1 MAGPSQGTQTVTPQ
15 QDTALTARAQS
26 ERSTTS
32 RSGLAERL
40 RQSRERAAGSQSST
54 TGSGTLRPQSPTASS
69 DLTRSPDAQRPSG
82 LDAQQRLAPDTGTA
96 QTRDRIGSFRSRSG
110 LSTRTGDRSVASSQL
125 QTQNSAAAAPQ
136 RQMVQAEVRRQSL
149 STRLMEHRQRVAT
162 APGTGTADFGARTR
176 GVAPATSGLHRDSG
190 PRSSVGFRADL
201 GTHRPLYL
209 HGRYYDRPDLI
220 RHTDRHI
227 YTYYDPY
234 HHLHHRVIWPSYY
247 YPVYYP
253 FGRYGY
259 CDYVWPYYHRKY
271 VFISLGGWW
280 PYDYSYMRYYWY
292 GYHPY
297 VWYGYYPVA
306 SEVVAGSDNYYTY
319 NYNYYGDD
327 GGNTTY
333 SSDAPLDP
341 VTQARLRARL
351 EQQKAVEPAPQTLAD
366 TRFEEG
372 VKSFEAGQYAAA
384 AAKFEEARRLSPN
397 DMILPFAYA
406 QALFADGKYDKA
418 ADVLRGALKSVT
430 PEKEGVF
437 FPRGLYANDDVLYG
451 QIDKLLDKADQAEGD
466 SDLQLLLGY
475 QLVGVG
481 ETGHARDQ
489 LEEARQ
495 DPRNAESAAILLNLV
510 EKMEKEAGPATK
522 AGGETSNETIKAPE
536 AEVKAEAPVSP
547 TVGEMMTTAAQAE
560 AAGTAE
566 PTTAPTA
573 PAEVA
578 PRVPVQETP
587 LPPVEEKPS
596 DTDKGSTGAGEPP
609 AVAPAQEV
617 KPTAQEN
624 DGDRAAGAVS
634 QGDSGTAVEKAGFV
648 GSTAVGVLPGLS
660 RLAGSHAPNY
670 KADIA
675 VLASILSLALAGVW
689 IEWRVLG
696 RKPV

>member
-1 MAGPSQGTQTVTPQ
+1 M
-15 QDTALTARAQS
+15 
-26 ERSTTS
+26 
-32 RSGLAERL
+32 
-40 RQSRERAAGSQSST
+40 
-54 TGSGTLRPQSPTASS
+54 
-69 DLTRSPDAQRPSG
+69 
-82 LDAQQRLAPDTGTA
+82 
-96 QTRDRIGSFRSRSG
+96 
-110 LSTRTGDRSVASSQL
+110 
-125 QTQNSAAAAPQ
+125 
-136 RQMVQAEVRRQSL
+136 VRRQQL
-149 STRLMEHRQRVAT
+149 AT
-162 APGTGTADFGARTR
+162 VPGAGAADFGARTR
-176 GVAPATSGLHRDSG
+176 SLAPAPSAPHRDTGTRLGVGLH
-190 PRSSVGFRADL
+190 ADV

-253 FGRYGY
+253 FGPYGY

-280 PYDYSYMRYYWY
+280 PYDYNYMRYYWY

-306 SEVVAGSDNYYTY
+306 SEVPVGSDNYYTY

-327 GGNTTY
+327 GSSTTY

-351 EQQKAVEPAPQTLAD
+351 EQQKATEPAPQTLAD

-372 VKSFEAGQYAAA
+372 VKSFEAGEYAAA
-384 AAKFEEARRLSPN
+384 AVKFEEARRLSPN

-406 QALFADGKYDKA
+406 QALFAGGQYDKA
-418 ADVLRGALKSVT
+418 ADMLRGALKNVT

-451 QIDKLLDKADQAEGD
+451 QIDQLLDQVDRSGD
-466 SDLQLLLGY
+466 DADLQLLLGY
-475 QLVGVG
+475 QLLGVG

-489 LEEARQ
+489 LEQASQ
-495 DPRNAESAAILLNLV
+495 DPKTAESAGILLNLV

-522 AGGETSNETIKAPE
+522 AGGETIKAPE
-536 AEVKAEAPVSP
+536 ADVKADAPVSP
-547 TVGEMMTTAAQAE
+547 TVGDMMSTAAQA
-560 AAGTAE
+560 GTAE
-566 PTTAPTA
+566 GAEPVRAPVVPADLA
-573 PAEVA
+573 PATEPENKADA
-578 PRVPVQETP
+578 P
-587 LPPVEEKPS
+587 EEKPS
-596 DTDKGSTGAGEPP
+596 DTNRGNMGTSEESLIAPAPGAEQPAQKNDDDRGAGT
-609 AVAPAQEV
+609 VSQS
-617 KPTAQEN
+617 
-624 DGDRAAGAVS
+624 DGDA
-634 QGDSGTAVEKAGFV
+634 AVEKAGFA

-660 RLAGSHAPNY
+660 RLLGSHAPNY

-675 VLASILSLALAGVW
+675 VFASILSLALAGVW
-689 IEWRVLG
+689 IEWRFLG

>member
-1 MAGPSQGTQTVTPQ
+1 MQG
-15 QDTALTARAQS
+15 
-26 ERSTTS
+26 
-32 RSGLAERL
+32 
-40 RQSRERAAGSQSST
+40 
-54 TGSGTLRPQSPTASS
+54 
-69 DLTRSPDAQRPSG
+69 
-82 LDAQQRLAPDTGTA
+82 
-96 QTRDRIGSFRSRSG
+96 RDRTSSFRSRTG
-110 LSTRTGDRSVASSQL
+110 LSTRAGDRPAAGTQL
-125 QTQNSAAAAPQ
+125 QTQNSTTWAPQ
-136 RQMVQAEVRRQSL
+136 RQQMVQDDARRQSL
-149 STRLMEHRQRVAT
+149 STRLMEHRQRMAT
-162 APGTGTADFGARTR
+162 APGAGTTAFGARTR
-176 GVAPATSGLHRDSG
+176 GLARDTSGLHRDSSTRLG
-190 PRSSVGFRADL
+190 VGIRADL

-253 FGRYGY
+253 FGPYGY

-280 PYDYSYMRYYWY
+280 PYDYNYMRYYWY

-306 SEVVAGSDNYYTY
+306 SEVAVGSDNYYTY

-327 GGNTTY
+327 GSYTTY

-351 EQQKAVEPAPQTLAD
+351 EQQKAAEPAPQTLAD

-372 VKSFEAGQYAAA
+372 VKSFEAGEYAAA
-384 AAKFEEARRLSPN
+384 AAKFEEARRMSPN

-406 QALFADGKYDKA
+406 QALFANGQYDKA
-418 ADVLRGALKSVT
+418 ADMLRGALKNVT

-475 QLVGVG
+475 QLLGVG

-489 LEEARQ
+489 LEQARQ
-495 DPRNAESAAILLNLV
+495 DPRNAESAGILLNLV
-510 EKMEKEAGPATK
+510 GKMEKEAGPATK
-522 AGGETSNETIKAPE
+522 AGGDTGKAPE
-536 AEVKAEAPVSP
+536 AEVKAAAPVSP
-547 TVGEMMTTAAQAE
+547 TIGDMMSTAPQAGT
-560 AAGTAE
+560 AGTAE
-566 PTTAPTA
+566 STIAPNA
-573 PAEVA
+573 PAEIA
-578 PRVPVQETP
+578 PPVPAQETP
-587 LPPVEEKPS
+587 LTPVEEKPS
-596 DTDKGSTGAGEPP
+596 DTDKGSAGAEES
-609 AVAPAQEV
+609 AVAPVPGVEQ
-617 KPTAQEN
+617 TAQRN
-624 DGDRAAGAVS
+624 DDDRGTGTVAQGNGDA
-634 QGDSGTAVEKAGFV
+634 AVEKAGFAD
-648 GSTAVGVLPGLS
+648 STVAGVLPGLS
-660 RLAGSHAPNY
+660 SWLTGSRAPNY
-670 KADIA
+670 KTDIA
-675 VLASILSLALAGVW
+675 VFASILSLALAGVW
-689 IEWRVLG
+689 IEWRFPG

>member
-1 MAGPSQGTQTVTPQ
+1 MA
-15 QDTALTARAQS
+15 
-26 ERSTTS
+26 
-32 RSGLAERL
+32 
-40 RQSRERAAGSQSST
+40 
-54 TGSGTLRPQSPTASS
+54 
-69 DLTRSPDAQRPSG
+69 
-82 LDAQQRLAPDTGTA
+82 
-96 QTRDRIGSFRSRSG
+96 
-110 LSTRTGDRSVASSQL
+110 
-125 QTQNSAAAAPQ
+125 
-136 RQMVQAEVRRQSL
+136 QAEARRQSL
-149 STRLMEHRQRVAT
+149 SSRLMEHRQRVAT
-162 APGTGTADFGARTR
+162 APGAGTRAFGDRTR
-176 GVAPATSGLHRDSG
+176 SLAPDASGLHRDSSTRLG
-190 PRSSVGFRADL
+190 VGVRAGL

-253 FGRYGY
+253 FGSHGY
-259 CDYVWPYYHRKY
+259 YDYVWPYYHRKY

-280 PYDYSYMRYYWY
+280 PYDYSYRRYYWY

-306 SEVVAGSDNYYTY
+306 SEVAVGSDNYYTY

-327 GGNTTY
+327 GSNTSY

-341 VTQARLRARL
+341 VTQARLRADSNNRRL
-351 EQQKAVEPAPQTLAD
+351 PSRPHRRWPTPALKRVSRASRRASMPPPP
-366 TRFEEG
+366 RSS
-372 VKSFEAGQYAAA
+372 KRR
-384 AAKFEEARRLSPN
+384 RRLSPN

-406 QALFADGKYDKA
+406 QALFANGQYDQA
-418 ADVLRGALKSVT
+418 ADMLRGRLTNVT

-437 FPRGLYANDDVLYG
+437 FPRGLYADDDVLYG
-451 QIDKLLDKADQAEGD
+451 QIDKLLDKVDQAEGD

-475 QLVGVG
+475 QLLGVG

-495 DPRNAESAAILLNLV
+495 DPKNAASAGILLRLV

-522 AGGETSNETIKAPE
+522 TGGDTSKAPAAE
-536 AEVKAEAPVSP
+536 AKAEAPVSP
-547 TVGEMMTTAAQAE
+547 TVGDMMSTAAQA
-560 AAGTAE
+560 GTTE
-566 PTTAPTA
+566 PAVAPNA
-573 PAEVA
+573 PAESA
-578 PRVPVQETP
+578 PPVPVQETP
-587 LPPVEEKPS
+587 LVPVEKPS

-609 AVAPAQEV
+609 AVAPAREV

-624 DGDRAAGAVS
+624 DDDHAAGIVS
-634 QGDSGTAVEKAGFV
+634 QGDSDAAVEKAGFA
-648 GSTAVGVLPGLS
+648 GSTAVGVLPRLS
-660 RLAGSHAPNY
+660 WPAGSHAPNY

-689 IEWRVLG
+689 IEWRFLG
-696 RKPV
+696 RQPV

>member
-1 MAGPSQGTQTVTPQ
+1 
-15 QDTALTARAQS
+15 
-26 ERSTTS
+26 
-32 RSGLAERL
+32 
-40 RQSRERAAGSQSST
+40 
-54 TGSGTLRPQSPTASS
+54 
-69 DLTRSPDAQRPSG
+69 
-82 LDAQQRLAPDTGTA
+82 
-96 QTRDRIGSFRSRSG
+96 
-110 LSTRTGDRSVASSQL
+110 
-125 QTQNSAAAAPQ
+125 
-136 RQMVQAEVRRQSL
+136 
-149 STRLMEHRQRVAT
+149 MEHRQRVAT
-162 APGTGTADFGARTR
+162 APRTGTADFGARTR
-176 GVAPATSGLHRDSG
+176 SLAPATSGLHRDSG
-190 PRSSVGFRADL
+190 TRLGVGLHADI

-327 GGNTTY
+327 GSYTTY
-333 SSDAPLDP
+333 GSDAPLDP

-372 VKSFEAGQYAAA
+372 VKSFEAGEYAAA

-406 QALFADGKYDKA
+406 QSLFASGQYDKA
-418 ADVLRGALKSVT
+418 ADVLRVALKNVT

-475 QLVGVG
+475 QLLGVG
-481 ETGHARDQ
+481 ETGHAREQ
-489 LEEARQ
+489 LEEAGQ
-495 DPRNAESAAILLNLV
+495 DPKNAESARILLNLV

-522 AGGETSNETIKAPE
+522 AGGDTSKVPG

-547 TVGEMMTTAAQAE
+547 TVGDMMSTAAQAE
-560 AAGTAE
+560 TAGTTE
-566 PTTAPTA
+566 STVTPTA

-578 PRVPVQETP
+578 PPVPAQETP
-587 LPPVEEKPS
+587 LTPAPVEKKPS
-596 DTDKGSTGAGEPP
+596 DLDKGSTGA
-609 AVAPAQEV
+609 
-617 KPTAQEN
+617 
-624 DGDRAAGAVS
+624 
-634 QGDSGTAVEKAGFV
+634 AVEKAGFAD
-648 GSTAVGVLPGLS
+648 STAIGVLPGLS
-660 RLAGSHAPNY
+660 RLMSNHAPNY

-675 VLASILSLALAGVW
+675 VFASILSLALAGVW
-689 IEWRVLG
+689 IEWRFLG

>member
-1 MAGPSQGTQTVTPQ
+1 
-15 QDTALTARAQS
+15 
-26 ERSTTS
+26 
-32 RSGLAERL
+32 
-40 RQSRERAAGSQSST
+40 
-54 TGSGTLRPQSPTASS
+54 
-69 DLTRSPDAQRPSG
+69 
-82 LDAQQRLAPDTGTA
+82 
-96 QTRDRIGSFRSRSG
+96 
-110 LSTRTGDRSVASSQL
+110 
-125 QTQNSAAAAPQ
+125 
-136 RQMVQAEVRRQSL
+136 
-149 STRLMEHRQRVAT
+149 MEHRQRTAT
-162 APGTGTADFGARTR
+162 APGAGTTAFGARTR
-176 GVAPATSGLHRDSG
+176 GLAPDTSGLHRDSST
-190 PRSSVGFRADL
+190 RLSVGLRADL

-209 HGRYYDRPDLI
+209 RGRYYDRPDLI

-253 FGRYGY
+253 FGPYGY

-280 PYDYSYMRYYWY
+280 PYDYNYMRYYWY

-306 SEVVAGSDNYYTY
+306 SEVPVGSDNYYTY

-327 GGNTTY
+327 GSYTTY
-333 SSDAPLDP
+333 GSDAPLDP

-366 TRFEEG
+366 TRFDEG
-372 VKSFEAGQYAAA
+372 VKSFEAGEYAAA
-384 AAKFEEARRLSPN
+384 AAKFAEAMRFSPS

-406 QALFADGKYDKA
+406 QALFANGQYDKA
-418 ADVLRGALKSVT
+418 ADMLRSALKNVT

-451 QIDKLLDKADQAEGD
+451 QIDKLLDKADQAESD

-475 QLVGVG
+475 QLLGVG

-489 LEEARQ
+489 LEQARQ
-495 DPRNAESAAILLNLV
+495 DPKNAESAGTLLNLV

-522 AGGETSNETIKAPE
+522 AGGDTSTAPATE
-536 AEVKAEAPVSP
+536 AKAEAPVSP
-547 TVGEMMTTAAQAE
+547 TVGDMMSTAAP
-560 AAGTAE
+560 AGTTE
-566 PTTAPTA
+566 PTVAPTA
-573 PAEVA
+573 PAESA
-578 PRVPVQETP
+578 PPVPAQETP
-587 LPPVEEKPS
+587 LVPVEKKPS
-596 DTDKGSTGAGEPP
+596 DTDKGSTGAGAGS

-617 KPTAQEN
+617 EQTAQKNEDN
-624 DGDRAAGAVS
+624 RGAGVVS
-634 QGDSGTAVEKAGFV
+634 QGDGGAAVEKAGFA

-660 RLAGSHAPNY
+660 RLIGGHAPNY

-675 VLASILSLALAGVW
+675 VFASILSLALAGVW
-689 IEWRVLG
+689 IEWRFLG